1 MDLLTDEQFTTYAN
15 RYMDTVYRTAY
26 HCLASRAEAEDV
38 TQEVFLKLLGE
49 RKTFESDE
57 HVRNWLVR
65 VTVNTCRNVIRSR
78 WWNHVSIEGYP
89 EPAASERSGGVLESV
104 LALPAKYRVPI
115 YLFYYEGYST
125 QEVAAI
131 LKIPKN
137 TVCTRLKRAREML
150 KIMIEEE
157 RGYV

>member
-1 MDLLTDEQFTTYAN
+1 MDMLTDEQFTNYAN
-15 RYMDTVYRTAY
+15 RYMDTVYRAAY
-26 HCLASRAEAEDV
+26 HCLASRADAEDV

-49 RKTFESDE
+49 RKHFESDE

-65 VTVNTCRNVIRSR
+65 VAVNTCRNVTRSR
-78 WWNHVSIEGYP
+78 WWHHVSIEACP
-89 EPAASERSGGVLESV
+89 ELASSERSGGVLESV

-125 QEVAAI
+125 QEIAAI

-150 KIMIEEE
+150 KTMIEEE
-157 RGYV
+157 IEDV

>member
-1 MDLLTDEQFTTYAN
+1 MDILTDEEFTGYAN

-26 HCLASRAEAEDV
+26 HCLASRTDAEDV
-38 TQEVFLKLLGE
+38 TQEVFLKLLNE
-49 RKTFESDE
+49 RKPFESDD

-65 VTVNTCRNVIRSR
+65 VAVNTCRNVIRSR
-78 WWNHVSIEGYP
+78 WWNHVSIEVCP
-89 EPAASERSGGVLESV
+89 EPASPERTGGVLESV

-125 QEVAAI
+125 REIAAI

-150 KIMIEEE
+150 KTMIEEE
-157 RGYV
+157 NGYV